1 MENVHAAQTILKSLK
16 LRVKFKMLVELNN
29 DIQYDYTSSN
39 LILDA
44 THSCMKLRLAE
55 LKFDKNWSISM
66 CKIQLEKRF
75 GSNVED

>member
-1 MENVHAAQTILKSLK
+1 
-16 LRVKFKMLVELNN
+16 MLVELNN
-29 DIQYDYTSSN
+29 DIQYDYSSSN

-75 GSNVED
+75 GSNVEDQSLEL

>member
-1 MENVHAAQTILKSLK
+1 
-16 LRVKFKMLVELNN
+16 MLVELNN

-55 LKFDKNWSISM
+55 LKFDRNWNISM